1 VALDEAACSL
11 TAAGPHVPADPA
23 AGPDL
28 AAPER
33 GHRPAERGHAQDIS
47 VGGYRTGPTAVAG
60 IYGMNFENTL
70 ELRWQSGY
78 FLILGLIV
86 AVCLGLYVLF
96 RRNGWL

>member
-1 VALDEAACSL
+1 MRKISAWAAIAL
-11 TAAGPHVPADPA
+11 V
-23 AGPDL
+23 
-28 AAPER
+28 
-33 GHRPAERGHAQDIS
+33 
-47 VGGYRTGPTAVAG
+47 PTAVAG